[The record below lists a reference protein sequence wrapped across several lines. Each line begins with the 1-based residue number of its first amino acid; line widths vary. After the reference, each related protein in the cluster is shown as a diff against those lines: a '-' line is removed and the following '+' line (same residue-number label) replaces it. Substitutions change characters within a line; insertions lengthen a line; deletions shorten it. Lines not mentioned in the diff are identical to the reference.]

1 MVDFRLLGSPR
12 CAKDVPKSPK
22 QQVVGFCLANAVD
35 RIHSSSSR

>member
-12 CAKDVPKSPK
+12 CAKDVPKFPK
-22 QQVVGFCLANAVD
+22 QQVVGFCLVNAVD